1 MEIDEIDLDEILE
14 TILDDIRHIQGK
26 LKVTKHYMQLAK
38 KKGDIELG
46 FLYFK
51 EIKVLETKIKE
62 LWEQYKIYLN
72 AYIKEEI
79 P

>member
-1 MEIDEIDLDEILE
+1 
-14 TILDDIRHIQGK
+14 
-26 LKVTKHYMQLAK
+26 MQLAK